1 VRVRAIDPN
10 DRGAFDAWYAVMEAS
25 DEERWGDPL
34 GGLSR
39 RELHAAVAAGA
50 GADGDGAT
58 EYQCLAALDESG
70 HTVGIGLCEIPR
82 RDNQHG
88 ASIDIRVDPA
98 HRRQGIGTAI
108 LADAE
113 QRLVAAG
120 RSILTSLIETPSARV
135 GHEPST
141 PFARAAG
148 FVVTQTGHR
157 RDLALPL
164 SNDRLERLRGEIDR
178 AGGDYLVRTFTAP
191 WPRQFLAD
199 QLELFRRMSTDAPS
213 GDELHEEEMWD
224 AARVEEWDRRLS
236 AQGMTKGV
244 AVAQHRA
251 SGRLVAFSELAL
263 PEDHPAEAWQY
274 STLVLREHRGHRLG
288 LAVKLANVE
297 HLAATFPRVTLVVT
311 ANAQE
316 NAPMI
321 AVNEML
327 GFEVAA
333 TGIFWRKQI
342 GT

>member
-1 VRVRAIDPN
+1 VRVRAIDPD
-10 DRGAFDAWYAVMEAS
+10 DRGVFDAWYAVMRAS

-39 RELHAAVAAGA
+39 RELHAAVST
-50 GADGDGAT
+50 GDGAT
-58 EYQCLAALDESG
+58 EYQCLAALDASG
-70 HTVGIGLCEIPR
+70 QTVGIGLCEIPR

-98 HRRQGIGTAI
+98 HRRRGIGTAI

-120 RSILTSLIETPSARV
+120 RSILTSLIETPSAQV
-135 GHEPST
+135 GHETST

-164 SNDRLERLRGEIDR
+164 SDDCRERLGGEVDR
-178 AGGDYLVRTFTAP
+178 AAGDYRLHTFTAP
-191 WPRQFLAD
+191 WPHEFLAD

-213 GDELHEEEMWD
+213 GDELHEEEVWD
-224 AARVEEWDRRLS
+224 AARVEEGDHLLS
-236 AQGMTKGV
+236 AQGMTKV
-244 AVAQHRA
+244 VTAAEHRA

-288 LAVKLANVE
+288 LAVKLANLE
-297 HLAATFPRVTLVVT
+297 YLAATFPGVTLVVT
-311 ANAQE
+311 GNAQE

-333 TGIFWRKQI
+333 TGMFWHKRI